1 MSVAKVTL
9 KNEIYEITLTR
20 QSKKVTH
27 FFLKRDFLLMRTDDV
42 DADDFNI
49 DDQGYSHYI
58 FAIETFQSQHS
69 SISLEPSEAES
80 ILAQIFELTGS
91 YVCDY

>member
-20 QSKKVTH
+20 QSKKVSH

-42 DADDFNI
+42 DADDFNV
-49 DDQGYSHYI
+49 DEQGYSHYI
-58 FAIETFQSQHS
+58 FAIKAFQSQHTS
-69 SISLEPSEAES
+69 TPIEPSEAES
-80 ILAQIFELTGS
+80 ILDQIFELTGS